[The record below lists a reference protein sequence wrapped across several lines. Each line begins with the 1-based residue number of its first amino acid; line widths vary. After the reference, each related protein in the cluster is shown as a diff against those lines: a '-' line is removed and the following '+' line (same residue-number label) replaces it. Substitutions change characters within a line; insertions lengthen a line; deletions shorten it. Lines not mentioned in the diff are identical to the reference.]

1 MLSIFSCAYWPSA
14 HHFWKN
20 VYSGLLPI
28 LYNIKITF
36 MSSQNSIPFFFYTR
50 FLIFFNYYY
59 YLLFRATP
67 AAYGGSQ
74 ARGRIGA
81 TAANWCHSHSNTG
94 SESHLRPTPAF
105 LFFLTTTIKKK
116 IKNVTTP
123 NKWIF
128 WPLLITI
135 PTSVVAELSRLSRMG
150 RIYLISLATVIGLQ

>member
-1 MLSIFSCAYWPSA
+1 MFSATSRGSWVLPLSFLPPAPPPAAPAGRVAKTWAHPVILTSKPQCVTAFARWKAVNFFYPPPRFWGVFSRV
-14 HHFWKN
+14 F
-20 VYSGLLPI
+20 L
-28 LYNIKITF
+28 
-36 MSSQNSIPFFFYTR
+36 PFFR
-50 FLIFFNYYY
+50 V
-59 YLLFRATP
+59 TP

-123 NKWIF
+123 NK
-128 WPLLITI
+128 
-135 PTSVVAELSRLSRMG
+135 
-150 RIYLISLATVIGLQ
+150 